1 MNAPENDR
9 PGVPASPPS
18 PPPPPRTWKIG
29 SFVLLVLVTAAVV
42 IGLVA
47 LLVTMFQRKQEAR
60 NPFVRLVEVSELS
73 TDPVPWGTNWPH
85 EFNGYRMTVDTTRTR
100 YGGSEAMPEQRIE
113 RDPWLKRMYSGY
125 AFSIDFR
132 DRRGHAYML
141 YDQEQTER
149 VTKRPQAGACL
160 HCHASALPM
169 WRRIGM
175 QALGQTVTDDA
186 LARDFNWPAVMK
198 GFELT
203 STMRYAEAHREL
215 LLTPDGTP
223 GENVP
228 LMPGG
233 SSVARVTPANQPDAR
248 PAPTTAP
255 QGAATTRE
263 AIAAHTGEAHPVS
276 CIDCHD
282 PETMHLRVTRP
293 GFVRGIQALAASDD
307 PVPHLPSVE
316 RWRKG
321 SRAEPYDPNADATR
335 QEMRSY
341 VCGQCHVEY
350 YCAPKE
356 TLFFP
361 WGYGLKVQQIEKYY
375 DEHKFPDGTPF
386 MDWKHGETGA
396 ALYKAQHPEFEMW
409 SQGIHARS
417 GVACADCHMPYV
429 REGAMKVSDHWVR
442 SPLLNINNAC
452 QTCHPFP
459 ETELAA
465 RVQTIQDRTHK
476 LIGQAAQATVDML
489 DALRDARAAGAT
501 PQQLAA
507 AYKLQNKA
515 QWRLDFVSSENSM
528 GFHADQETA
537 RILAEAIDYARQAQ
551 NLAQSLRTPQAPP
564 TTQPGAP
571 VIGVTPADKA
581 PPGP

>member
-1 MNAPENDR
+1 MNATE
-9 PGVPASPPS
+9 PGRHDHADPRATTPS
-18 PPPPPRTWKIG
+18 RTWKLA
-29 SFVLLVLVTAAVV
+29 SFLLLVLVTAAVV

-60 NPFVRLVEVSELS
+60 TPFVRLVDVSEIS

-149 VTKRPQAGACL
+149 VAKRPQAGACL
-160 HCHASALPM
+160 HCHASTLPM

-175 QALGQTVTDDA
+175 QALGQTVSDEA
-186 LARDFNWPAVMK
+186 LARDFNWEAVNK

-203 STMRYAEAHREL
+203 STMRYADAHREL

-223 GENVP
+223 GEDVP

-233 SSVARVTPANQPDAR
+233 SSVSRATPANTPG
-248 PAPTTAP
+248 APPPPTSGPGTGP
-255 QGAATTRE
+255 TTRE
-263 AIAAHTGEAHPVS
+263 AISSHVGEAHPVS
-276 CIDCHD
+276 CVDCHD
-282 PETMHLRVTRP
+282 PKTMHIRVTRP

-307 PVPHLPSVE
+307 TVPHLPSVE

-321 SRAEPYDPNADATR
+321 DRRQPYDPNAEATR

-361 WGYGLKVQQIEKYY
+361 WGYGLKVEQIEKYY

-396 ALYKAQHPEFEMW
+396 PLYKAQHPEFEMW

-452 QTCHPFP
+452 QTCHPLP
-459 ETELAA
+459 EAELAA

-489 DALRDARAAGAT
+489 DALRDAKAAGAT
-501 PQQLAA
+501 PEQLAP

-537 RILAEAIDYARQAQ
+537 RILAEAIDFARQAQ

-571 VIGVTPADKA
+571 VIGVTPADRA
-581 PPGP
+581 PPGR